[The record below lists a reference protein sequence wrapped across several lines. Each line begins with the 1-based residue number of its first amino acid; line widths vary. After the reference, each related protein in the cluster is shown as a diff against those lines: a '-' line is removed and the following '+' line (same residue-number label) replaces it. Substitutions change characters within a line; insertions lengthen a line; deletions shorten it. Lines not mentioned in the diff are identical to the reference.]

1 MASTITNL
9 INTIN
14 VTFPVAGQDNDS
26 EGFRTNFNI
35 IYQSLLATEGEIEA
49 LQSALGSSAAN
60 PLYTTATH
68 LVAIQ
73 DLQIGN
79 DLITVDSQNN
89 LVVSAGGYSGTL
101 VTSPT
106 VITVHG
112 AFGLTESV
120 TGYTTGTFAVDSVAS
135 IEVGATVSLTMVTG
149 TFTVTNI
156 DPVNNYI
163 TVTPEFTNP
172 AFHVG
177 DALSFQ
183 NPFLAG
189 QDVIGNIYSLISAED
204 ARITKLESSATYIYS
219 TLGSMASQSA
229 GAVAIT
235 GGTIN
240 GVTGSATGM
249 TVGRATSSSNITNIG
264 NWSVTP
270 NGTKLYFNY
279 NGTNVASLDSTGTFI
294 TIGNVVAFGTP

>member
-14 VTFPVAGQDNDS
+14 VAFPVAGTDNDS

-35 IYQSLLATEGEIEA
+35 IQQSLLATEGEIEN

-73 DLQIGN
+73 DLKIGN

-120 TGYTTGTFAVDSVAS
+120 TGYTTGTFAVDSVAG
-135 IEVGATVSLTMVTG
+135 IEVNATMGFTLITG

-156 DPVNNYI
+156 DPVNNFI

-177 DALSFQ
+177 DELSFQ

-189 QDVIGNIYSLISAED
+189 QNVIGNLD
-204 ARITKLESSATYIYS
+204 TRITKLESSATHIYS
-219 TLGSMASQSA
+219 ALGALGSMSSQSA
-229 GAVAIT
+229 DAVSIT
-235 GGTIN
+235 GGTVN
-240 GVTGSATGM
+240 GVSGSNSGL
-249 TVGRATSSSNITNIG
+249 TVGRATSASNITNISG
-264 NWSVTP
+264 WSVTP
-270 NGTKLYFNY
+270 SGTKLYFNY
-279 NGTNVASLDSTGTFI
+279 NGTDVASLDSSGNFTAT
-294 TIGNVVAFGTP
+294 GNVTAFGIL

>member
-14 VTFPVAGQDNDS
+14 VAFPVAGQDNDS

-35 IYQSLLATEGEIEA
+35 IHQSLLATEGEIEN

-60 PLYTTATH
+60 PLYTSATH

-73 DLQIGN
+73 DLKIGN

-120 TGYTTGTFAVDSVAS
+120 TGYTTGTFAVDSVAG
-135 IEVGATVSLTMVTG
+135 IELNATMGFTLITG

-156 DPVNNYI
+156 DPVNNFI

-189 QDVIGNIYSLISAED
+189 QNVIGNLD
-204 ARITKLESSATYIYS
+204 TRITKLESSATSIYS
-219 TLGSMASQSA
+219 RLGTLGTMATQ
-229 GAVAIT
+229 
-235 GGTIN
+235 N
-240 GVTGSATGM
+240 
-249 TVGRATSSSNITNIG
+249 SSSFVHAVVQPAG
-264 NWSVTP
+264 WSLIP
-270 NGTKLYFNY
+270 SGTTLLFNY
-279 NGTNVASLDSTGTFI
+279 NGVNVAKLDSTGTFI
-294 TIGNVVAFGTP
+294 TIGDVAAGGTI